1 MFTFFARPE
10 ILALITPPSL
20 DFHLLTPSPIVM
32 EHGSIIDY
40 LRWRSLISTYRAPH
54 RFVDER
60 LLGPYSFWHRRVE
73 DPRAVLGPMRLQLP
87 RS

>member
-1 MFTFFARPE
+1 
-10 ILALITPPSL
+10 
-20 DFHLLTPSPIVM
+20 M

-40 LRWRSLISTYRAPH
+40 VRWRSLISTYRAPH

-73 DPRAVLGPMRLQLP
+73 DPRAVRVPMRLQTAAKLRP
-87 RS
+87 YAAIDAAMKACPTIEHSFGSGAT